1 MMDSMH
7 RQGPLDTLKAFGEV
21 DRGTIKGKTL
31 LKLMVFSKPY
41 YKQLAAAFIFMII
54 STVSVLLTPYLTKII
69 IDQHII
75 GGNVKGLFAAGAVFF
90 IVILAG
96 FLATRYQ
103 YYILAWVGQKILN
116 NLRNKLF
123 SHLQDLSVS
132 YNDNHIIGVTISRVT
147 SDVSV
152 INNLLTEGVVSVFG
166 DFLVI
171 IGTIAIMLSM
181 DIRLALISYI
191 VVPFMLL
198 ATYIFSRHAKKAFRD
213 TRESIGEVIGNLAE
227 NLSGIRVTKAFNQ
240 EQNTHKRFSTKNK
253 RNRDANIKA
262 VSMTFMFMPA
272 VDFLSVL
279 AVCIVVAS
287 GVFMIS
293 KGIVTIGVV
302 VAFISYVNRFF
313 MPIRDLTQVYATLQ
327 AASAGGEKIFELL
340 KVEPAVRDK
349 PDPVI
354 LKKVKGNIEIKGLTF
369 EYKKG
374 IKVLND
380 VNISVKPQTTCAIVG
395 PTGSGKSTIINLICR
410 FYNSQDG
417 TVFIDDH
424 DINDISLH
432 SLHENMS
439 YVSQDPIL
447 FSGTVEDNIKFSKP
461 DAAID
466 EIIESCKK
474 IKIHEYI
481 KRLPEGYRTKVFEGA
496 VNLSQG
502 QKQLLCIARA
512 MLKNP
517 KILIMDEATS
527 NIDTLTESLIQD
539 ALEKLYKERTSIV
552 IAHRLS
558 TVKNADKIYVLNKG
572 HIIEKGKHAELLKLN
587 GIYKNLFEKQFIK

>member
-7 RQGPLDTLKAFGEV
+7 RQGPMDTLKAFGDV
-21 DRGTIKGKTL
+21 DKGKIKGRTL

-41 YKQLAAAFIFMII
+41 FKQLAAAFIFMII
-54 STVSVLLTPYLTKII
+54 STVSVLLIPYITKII

-75 GGNVKGLFAAGAVFF
+75 NKNINGLFLTGFVLFF
-90 IVILAG
+90 IILAG
-96 FLATRYQ
+96 FLSTRYQ

-116 NLRNKLF
+116 SLRNKLF
-123 SHLQDLSVS
+123 THLQELSVS

-152 INNLLTEGVVSVFG
+152 INNLLTEGVVTVFG
-166 DFLVI
+166 DFLII

-181 DIRLALISYI
+181 DIRLSLIAYTVI
-191 VVPFMLL
+191 PFMLL
-198 ATYIFSRHAKKAFRD
+198 ATYIFSHHAKKAFRD

-240 EQNTHKRFSTKNK
+240 EQNTHKRFSSKNK

-272 VDFLSVL
+272 VDFLSIL

-293 KGIVTIGVV
+293 KGMVTIGIV

-340 KVEPAVRDK
+340 KIQPMVRDK
-349 PDPVI
+349 ADPVA
-354 LKKVKGNIEIKGLTF
+354 LKKIKGSIEIKNLTF

-380 VNISVKPQTTCAIVG
+380 VSISVKPQTTCAIVG

-410 FYNSQDG
+410 FYNSMDG
-417 TVFIDDH
+417 SIFIDDH
-424 DINDISLH
+424 DINDISLK

-461 DAAID
+461 DASID
-466 EIIESCKK
+466 EITETCKK

-481 KRLPEGYRTKVFEGA
+481 KRLPEGYKTKVFEGA

-527 NIDTLTESLIQD
+527 NIDTLTESLIQE
-539 ALEKLYKERTSIV
+539 ALENLYKERTSIV

-558 TVKNADKIYVLNKG
+558 TVKNADKIYVLNNG
-572 HIIEKGKHAELLKLN
+572 RIIEKGKHSELLKLN
-587 GIYKNLFEKQFIK
+587 GMYKNLFEKQFIK